1 MRTLV
6 WGVKGVRG
14 MEREGGVVRGRGRQ
28 AKEAVVL
35 TMMRNDDDDDYDD
48 TRLNKKKIQIFQIFF
63 FECRK

>member
-1 MRTLV
+1 
-6 WGVKGVRG
+6 
-14 MEREGGVVRGRGRQ
+14 VRGRGRQ

-35 TMMRNDDDDDYDD
+35 TMMRNDDDDYDD